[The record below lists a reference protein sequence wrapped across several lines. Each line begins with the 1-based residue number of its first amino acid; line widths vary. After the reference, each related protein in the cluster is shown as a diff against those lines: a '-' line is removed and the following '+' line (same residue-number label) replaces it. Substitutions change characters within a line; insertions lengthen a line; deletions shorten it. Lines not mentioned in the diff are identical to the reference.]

1 MLTSSCKRGKTRGRG
16 VEEGFPKVSNELP
29 SVSRELT
36 RFEEL
41 RGVRALELKERS
53 YTTSGPIL
61 ETVCGT
67 CEMCL
72 GGRWMG

>member
-1 MLTSSCKRGKTRGRG
+1 MGNKLNLCVRC
-16 VEEGFPKVSNELP
+16 VEEGFPKVSNELS
-29 SVSRELT
+29 SVSTVLT

-67 CEMCL
+67 CEKGL